1 MELWAL
7 LRPTVDGHRY
17 SPEEIGRRAPN
28 RNEPATRCSIGVEF
42 DPGGDVTLGFTV
54 RASAQG
60 AWEIAWDFSGH
71 VERGRME
78 APVTE

>member
-1 MELWAL
+1 M
-7 LRPTVDGHRY
+7 DGVGY
-17 SPEEIGRRAPN
+17 SLEEIGRRGPD
-28 RNEPATRCSIGVEF
+28 RNEPATRRSIGVEF

-60 AWEIAWDFSGH
+60 EWEIACVFSGH

-78 APVTE
+78 TRVIE